1 MRDQR
6 SFNRKTLPSSPARK
20 LPACERDVNLG
31 PTAFRRAGWLVG
43 LLTFLAALATGVEVT
58 SGDKFDFLF
67 TTTGSEPIEISQTI
81 EDHRYVQVAELV
93 TFRVNQLEHRSL
105 DARTV
110 VDAAYVTDD
119 GPANG
124 KTDANA
130 GSKPQPVSSK
140 RMALSPEARSELE
153 FWRVVVRSDDP
164 ALYKSYLR
172 HYPDGTFV
180 PLARSSALLQPKADR
195 TPERPKPKPEIR
207 KNAESP
213 DGRCESDNSRC
224 STAVAAAAAA
234 EQNCTPAEGTT
245 VCIRRNYRALDR
257 STPDAASQRYRY

>member
-6 SFNRKTLPSSPARK
+6 SFNRKTLPPPSARNR
-20 LPACERDVNLG
+20 PACERDVNLG

-58 SGDKFDFLF
+58 NGDKFDFLF
-67 TTTGSEPIEISQTI
+67 TKTGSKPIEIAQTI

-93 TFRVNQLEHRSL
+93 TFKVNHLEHRSP
-105 DARTV
+105 ARTV
-110 VDAAYVTDD
+110 VDAAYVMDD

-124 KTDANA
+124 KPDANA
-130 GSKPQPVSSK
+130 GSKPQAVSSK

-153 FWRVVVRSDDP
+153 FWRVVVRSEDP

-172 HYPDGTFV
+172 HYPDGTFA
-180 PLARSSALLQPKADR
+180 PLAKSSALLQPKTAR
-195 TPERPKPKPEIR
+195 APETPKPKPEV
-207 KNAESP
+207 KKSP
-213 DGRCESDNSRC
+213 E
-224 STAVAAAAAA
+224 STAVAAAAPA

-257 STPDAASQRYRY
+257 STPDASQRYRY